1 MGTPN
6 RAEYELLDISA
17 KRYLVKRKT
26 LQVLMGMG
34 NTKNIS
40 NIANMMTDSDLVDA
54 QYRSWKLLIW
64 EYSTGKKR
72 YQMMPGSEVIYL

>member
-1 MGTPN
+1 M
-6 RAEYELLDISA
+6 
-17 KRYLVKRKT
+17 
-26 LQVLMGMG
+26 MGMG

-40 NIANMMTDSDLVDA
+40 NIANMMSDSDLVDA

-72 YQMMPGSEVIYL
+72 YQMMPRPEVIYL